1 MSAVV
6 DKIITIFKAM
16 SADEK
21 IDLVHQMAQDPDIKK
36 EVEQRTPA
44 VAKTKSGKKKGAWS
58 GGKSAW
64 WIKTFDGVDN
74 GTDSKGKKLR
84 GTFRVKGKFIKD
96 FATHMSKG
104 DYCVVHS
111 RSNSEYHVAQYTGGT
126 SDKVDVPESTG
137 VTTSL
142 VGMKICDTF
151 DNANALCDAWESRL

>member
-6 DKIITIFKAM
+6 EKIITIFKAM
-16 SADEK
+16 SPDEK
-21 IDLVHQMAQDPDIKK
+21 IDLVQQMAQDPDIRK
-36 EVEQRTPA
+36 EVETRAPA
-44 VAKTKSGKKKGAWS
+44 KPKGKKKGAWS

-74 GTDSKGKKLR
+74 GTDSRGKKLR
-84 GTFRVKGKFIKD
+84 GAFRVKGKFIKD

-104 DYCVVHS
+104 DYCVIHS

-126 SDKVDVPESTG
+126 SDKVDVPEATG

-151 DNANALCDAWESRL
+151 DNANALCDAWDGKI